1 MSEATALAALAFD
14 GAAPHYDAE
23 FGQNPIGLYFRHVVQ
38 ERVRP
43 LFPKGA
49 RVLELGCGTGE
60 DALFLASLG
69 VDVLGVDVS
78 PVMIEKARQKATAP
92 EGPGGS
98 VQFEVRAAEDAGM
111 VEGMFDGAFSNFG
124 ALNCA
129 ALPAVGRALAS
140 RLRPGAPVAFCVIG
154 PRPLPGLVQQALTG
168 RPARSLGARVAGRRL
183 AAPGLSA
190 QELRDGLGP
199 GFSWH
204 SSLAL
209 GVLVP
214 APAHA
219 DWARQNPIAFG
230 LLAAAERLVREWP
243 LARAC
248 GDHLLVLGT
257 RD

>member
-1 MSEATALAALAFD
+1 MSEATALAFD
-14 GAAPHYDAE
+14 GAAVHYDAE

-43 LFPKGA
+43 LFAKGT

-69 VDVLGVDVS
+69 VDVVGIDVS
-78 PVMIEKARQKATAP
+78 PAMIEKARRKVP
-92 EGPGGS
+92 PPGGGF
-98 VQFEVRAAEDAGM
+98 VRFEVRAAEDAGL
-111 VEGMFDGAFSNFG
+111 VEGTFDGVFSNFG

-129 ALPAVGRALAS
+129 DLPRVGRALAS
-140 RLRPGAPVAFCVIG
+140 RLRPGSPVAFCAIG
-154 PRPLPGLVQQALTG
+154 PRPLPGVVQQALTG
-168 RPARSLGARVAGRRL
+168 RPARSPEAHVAGHSL
-183 AAPGLSA
+183 AVPALSA
-190 QELRDGLGP
+190 QDLSDGLGP

-214 APAHA
+214 APAHE
-219 DWARQNPIAFG
+219 DWARRNPIAFG

-243 LARAC
+243 LAREC